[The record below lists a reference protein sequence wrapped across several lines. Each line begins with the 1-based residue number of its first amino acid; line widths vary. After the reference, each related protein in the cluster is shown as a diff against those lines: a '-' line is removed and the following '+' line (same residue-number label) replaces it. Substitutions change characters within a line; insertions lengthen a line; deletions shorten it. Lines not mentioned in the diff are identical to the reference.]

1 MPWYSSHVL
10 CTKLYFIHSII
21 LSSPDYTEISIDNIY
36 YNISSIVP
44 SAARVGQ
51 QVTITQH
58 KTVTHSKSG
67 DSSVNIV
74 TSITHTNSI
83 SRDVIHTSRQPYP
96 AFTDSEQEKTTDTV
110 PSTVTT
116 TARKSSQAVTLR
128 EAVAW
133 ALLSLMTLMLLFTRI
148 LSVVTIIRI
157 QKQRQRQDSTVTT
170 EAPAYE
176 MDDNPCYENSKTDN
190 TYGMHIYE
198 PIETPTT

>member
-1 MPWYSSHVL
+1 M
-10 CTKLYFIHSII
+10 
-21 LSSPDYTEISIDNIY
+21 
-36 YNISSIVP
+36 
-44 SAARVGQ
+44 
-51 QVTITQH
+51 TITQH